1 MGKVTA
7 LTKEDLIKSA
17 EEYGR
22 YGNSVDVVKLAN
34 RFGIKVYE
42 YPFGDGVSGAVRK
55 KENGEVSIYI
65 SDQDSVA
72 RQRFSVAHELAHAV
86 LHKDLVDSHK
96 IIKRS
101 KNDFS
106 SKELEANKLA
116 EEILM
121 PEKSISRFI
130 KEEKLEKNA
139 QIDSSIIQKI
149 AESFKVS
156 TMVAIIRLRNL
167 NYNVPY
173 IIYA

>member
-1 MGKVTA
+1 MSKDIA
-7 LTKEDLIKSA
+7 LTKEDLIKLS
-17 EEYGR
+17 EEYGQ
-22 YGNSVDVVKLAN
+22 YGNAVDVVKLAN

-72 RQRFSVAHELAHAV
+72 RQRFSIAHELAHAV
-86 LHKDLVDSHK
+86 LHKDIVDSHK
-96 IIKRS
+96 VIKRS

-106 SKELEANKLA
+106 CVEIEANKLA

-121 PEKSISRFI
+121 PEKSI
-130 KEEKLEKNA
+130 
-139 QIDSSIIQKI
+139 
-149 AESFKVS
+149 
-156 TMVAIIRLRNL
+156 IRLRNL

-173 IIYA
+173 ISYA